1 MIAVALR
8 FFGYAKVPP
17 EAVQL
22 IYTARMTWEIEPQN
36 PTVGAALVA
45 LEKLMRSTQ

>member
-1 MIAVALR
+1 MIATVLR
-8 FFGYAKVPP
+8 VFGYAKVPP

-22 IYTARMTWEIEPQN
+22 IYTARKTWEERPHD
-36 PTVGAALVA
+36 PTVGAALVE